1 MSRYSTNDPRGIAA
15 ARLERQFLVG
25 ESPHRN
31 AADVVRALVAVQSQ
45 DFAGAKWA
53 LSIRS
58 DGLNEAAI
66 DAAFDRGDIVRT
78 HVLRPTWHFVA
89 PEDLRWMQA
98 LTGHRVARIM
108 ASYNV
113 RLGLTPAVLR
123 KSLDVIARSL
133 EKQGPLTRT
142 QLKAELERARIDTE
156 GTQRLAHLAM
166 QAEVEALVCSGP
178 QRGKQSTYAL
188 VSERIKKSRLLE
200 GDEALHELT
209 VRYFASRAPAT
220 AHDFSWW
227 SGLTVAE
234 CTRGIVMTGKQLQNI
249 TLNEKK
255 YFVPPDFELPS
266 KVSDAAHLLPNYDEY
281 FIGFKD
287 RSAIGQRLGHSVLVT
302 GGNALIAHV
311 VAIDG
316 QLVGGWRRSFEKG
329 KTTLRLELMVK
340 LTRKEHSSLKRAV
353 DRFAEYAGSE
363 ILISGLDPDDVTRAE
378 RPAS

>member
-1 MSRYSTNDPRGIAA
+1 MLRVTTSTSDPRLIAE
-15 ARLERQFLVG
+15 ARLRRQFLVG
-25 ESPHRN
+25 ESPHRT
-31 AADVVRALVAVQSQ
+31 AADVVRALCAVQSQ

-53 LSIRS
+53 VAMRS
-58 DGLNEAAI
+58 EGLDEAAV

-89 PEDLRWMQA
+89 AEDLRWMQA

-113 RLGLTPAVLR
+113 KLGLTAEVLR
-123 KSLDVIARSL
+123 KSLDVIATSL
-133 EKQGPLTRT
+133 AEQGPLTRR
-142 QLKAELERARIDTE
+142 QLKAELDRASIDTE
-156 GTQRLAHLAM
+156 GTQRLAHLVM

-178 QRGKQSTYAL
+178 RRGTQPTYAL
-188 VSERIKKSRLLE
+188 VGERVRKSRLLD

-227 SGLTVAE
+227 SGLTIAE
-234 CTRGIVMTGKQLQNI
+234 CTRGIVMTGTQLQAI

-255 YFVPPDFELPS
+255 YFVPADFELPS
-266 KVSDAAHLLPNYDEY
+266 KASAAAHLLPNYDEY

-316 QLVGGWRRSFEKG
+316 QRVGGWRRGFDKLRTVLRFE
-329 KTTLRLELMVK
+329 LLVK
-340 LTRKEHSSLKRAV
+340 LKRKEHSRLKRAV
-353 DRFAEYAGSE
+353 ERFAEYTGSA
-363 ILISGLDPDDVTRAE
+363 ILISGLD
-378 RPAS
+378 

>member
-1 MSRYSTNDPRGIAA
+1 MSDQRRIAA

-31 AADVVRALVAVQSQ
+31 AADVVRSLAAVQSQ

-53 LSIRS
+53 LAMRS
-58 DGLNEAAI
+58 DGLDETAI

-78 HVLRPTWHFVA
+78 HVLRPTWHFVV

-98 LTGHRVARIM
+98 LTGHRVARLI

-113 RLGLTPAVLR
+113 KLGLTPAVFR
-123 KSLDVIARSL
+123 KSLDVIERSL
-133 EKQGPLTRT
+133 AEQGPLTRA
-142 QLKAELERARIDTE
+142 QLKAELERARINTE
-156 GTQRLAHLAM
+156 GTQRLAHLMM

-178 QRGKQSTYAL
+178 RRGKQSTYAL
-188 VSERIKKSRLLE
+188 VGERVKKSRLLG

-209 VRYFASRAPAT
+209 VRYFAARAPAT
-220 AHDFSWW
+220 AHDFAWW

-234 CTRGIVMTGKQLQNI
+234 CTRGIAMTGKQLQHI

-255 YFVPPDFELPS
+255 YFVPQDFELPS
-266 KVSDAAHLLPNYDEY
+266 KVSAAAHLLPNYDEY

-287 RSAIGQRLGHSVLVT
+287 RSAIGQRLGHSALVT

-316 QLVGGWRRSFEKG
+316 QLVGGWRRGLEKG
-329 KTTLRLELMVK
+329 KTELRFELMIK
-340 LTRKEHSSLKRAV
+340 LTRKDHSSLKRAV
-353 DRFAEYAGSE
+353 ERFAEYTGSA
-363 ILISGLDPDDVTRAE
+363 ILISGLDLR
-378 RPAS
+378 